1 MIENVA
7 TLVITFS
14 SFLLFAYWFRY
25 ACRLILTA
33 KPTHDYAGAVATANQ
48 LDFPKVKLQLRDQ
61 DADLDRLKEALDRD
75 YEVLVYLLRNTANP
89 PIGEAAI
96 EKRMLEIYYQ
106 VIRTWYRATNH
117 ISPPTASSSTWRDV
131 DCGRP
136 LCQRNG
142 RACGGPTVDCLAGPR
157 VNVVLHRQGVQ
168 TVRDHPGYVNSL
180 SLGAS

>member
-1 MIENVA
+1 MNKCGASGGHPQLMIENVA

-106 VIRTWYRATNH
+106 VIRTWYSATNH
-117 ISPPTASSSTWRDV
+117 ISPPTAS
-131 DCGRP
+131 
-136 LCQRNG
+136 
-142 RACGGPTVDCLAGPR
+142 RALGEMSI
-157 VNVVLHRQGVQ
+157 VVAHFANAMGERAAV
-168 TVRDHPGYVNSL
+168 PP
-180 SLGAS
+180 